1 MGSSK
6 LSRLPVVG
14 RFGVQH
20 GLLVGWFLLVGVL
33 AVLLLPG
40 PAGSANAP
48 GSLTEAQTATVD
60 FGDQSHCGIVVG
72 IGASFGGSGGG
83 DTRCATAEAGHDA
96 QVNTDGFGDIGLQF
110 QNSPVAAPISNVHF
124 SNEGDN
130 NSNNSII
137 GNSDLIINGNVGA
150 SAHVF
155 PPVQGSAAEAALPP
169 APAAVDPPV
178 AALPAADPAPQPS
191 AVDLGGQ
198 SHCGVVV
205 GVGASGGGSGS
216 GDTRC
221 ASAEAGHDAQVN
233 TDGFGD
239 IGMQFQNSPVNAPI
253 TNVHISN
260 EGNNNSNNTI
270 VGDHNLIINAN
281 LGITIN
287 V

>member
-1 MGSSK
+1 VSDSCTK
-6 LSRLPVVG
+6 FRPQRSELP
-14 RFGVQH
+14 RTRA
-20 GLLVGWFLLVGVL
+20 
-33 AVLLLPG
+33 AV
-40 PAGSANAP
+40 
-48 GSLTEAQTATVD
+48 
-60 FGDQSHCGIVVG
+60 
-72 IGASFGGSGGG
+72 
-83 DTRCATAEAGHDA
+83 
-96 QVNTDGFGDIGLQF
+96 
-110 QNSPVAAPISNVHF
+110 SNVHI

-150 SAHVF
+150 SANVF
-155 PPVQGSAAEAALPP
+155 PPVGSAASETLPAA
-169 APAAVDPPV
+169 APAAVDPSV
-178 AALPAADPAPQPS
+178 AALPVAGPAPQAS

-205 GVGASGGGSGS
+205 GIGASGGGSGS

-221 ASAEAGHDAQVN
+221 ASVEAGGDAQVN
-233 TDGFGD
+233 TEGFGD
-239 IGMQFQNSPVNAPI
+239 IGYQFQNSPVNAPI

-270 VGDHNLIINAN
+270 VGDNNVIINAN

>member
-1 MGSSK
+1 MSTNK
-6 LSRLPVVG
+6 LWQLPVVG
-14 RFGVQH
+14 RLGVQH
-20 GLLVGWFLLVGVL
+20 GLLVGWFLLVAAL
-33 AVLLLPG
+33 AVMLVPG
-40 PAGSANAP
+40 PASSANGP
-48 GSLTEAQTATVD
+48 TSLADPQTVD
-60 FGDQSHCGIVVG
+60 SGGQNHCGIVVG
-72 IGASFGGSGGG
+72 IGASFGGSGSG
-83 DTRCATAEAGHDA
+83 DTRCASVEAGGNA
-96 QVNTDGFGDIGLQF
+96 QVNTDGFGDIGMQF
-110 QNSPVAAPISNVHF
+110 QNSPVAAPISNVHI

-150 SAHVF
+150 SANVF
-155 PPVQGSAAEAALPP
+155 PPVGSAATEAAA

-178 AALPAADPAPQPS
+178 AAVPVADPAPAPA

-221 ASAEAGHDAQVN
+221 ASVEAGGDAQVN

-260 EGNNNSNNTI
+260 EGSNNSNNTV
-270 VGDHNLIINAN
+270 VGDNNVIINAN
-281 LGITIN
+281 FGITIN
-287 V
+287 A

>member
-1 MGSSK
+1 MGSLK
-6 LSRLPVVG
+6 VWQLPVVG
-14 RFGVQH
+14 RLGVQH
-20 GLLVGWFLLVGVL
+20 GLLVGWFLLVGTL
-33 AVLLLPG
+33 AVMLLPG
-40 PAGSANAP
+40 PSGSANTTESLVGPQAVDI
-48 GSLTEAQTATVD
+48 GS
-60 FGDQSHCGIVVG
+60 QSHCGIVVG
-72 IGASFGGSGGG
+72 IGASDGGSGSG
-83 DTRCATAEAGHDA
+83 DTRCASVEAGGDA
-96 QVNTDGFGDIGLQF
+96 QVNTDGFGDIGMQF
-110 QNSPVAAPISNVHF
+110 QKSPVAAAISNVHI

-150 SAHVF
+150 SANAF
-155 PPVQGSAAEAALPP
+155 PFVDNAGAA
-169 APAAVDPPV
+169 APAAP
-178 AALPAADPAPQPS
+178 ALPAADVGQASAPGPVS
-191 AVDLGGQ
+191 VGDQ

-221 ASAEAGHDAQVN
+221 ASVEAGGDAQVN

-270 VGDHNLIINAN
+270 VGDHNVIINAN
-281 LGITIN
+281 FGITIN
-287 V
+287 A

>member
-1 MGSSK
+1 MGTSK
-6 LSRLPVVG
+6 LWHLPVVG
-14 RFGVQH
+14 RLGLQH

-40 PAGSANAP
+40 PAGSASAP
-48 GSLTEAQTATVD
+48 GSLVEAQAATVD
-60 FGDQSHCGIVVG
+60 FGGQSHCGIVVG
-72 IGASFGGSGGG
+72 IGASFGGSGSG
-83 DTRCATAEAGHDA
+83 DARCASVEAGGNA
-96 QVNTDGFGDIGLQF
+96 QVNTDGFGDIGMQF
-110 QNSPVAAPISNVHF
+110 QNSPVAAAISNVHI

-137 GNSDLIINGNVGA
+137 GNSDLIINGNAGA
-150 SAHVF
+150 SANAF
-155 PPVQGSAAEAALPP
+155 PPVESAAAAALP

-178 AALPAADPAPQPS
+178 TPDPAPPAS
-191 AVDLGGQ
+191 AADVGGQ

-221 ASAEAGHDAQVN
+221 ASIEAGGDAQVN

-270 VGDHNLIINAN
+270 VGDNNVIINAN
-281 LGITIN
+281 FGITIN

>member
-1 MGSSK
+1 LKGETMGSSK
-6 LSRLPVVG
+6 LWQLPVVG
-14 RFGVQH
+14 RLGVQH

-40 PAGSANAP
+40 PAGSATAP
-48 GSLTEAQTATVD
+48 GSLVEAQTVD
-60 FGDQSHCGIVVG
+60 FGGQSHCGVVFG
-72 IGASFGGSGGG
+72 IGASFGGSGSG
-83 DTRCATAEAGHDA
+83 DARCTSVEAGGNA
-96 QVNTDGFGDIGLQF
+96 QVESGGFGDIGMQF
-110 QNSPVAAPISNVHF
+110 QDSPIGAAISNIHI

-150 SAHVF
+150 SANVF
-155 PPVQGSAAEAALPP
+155 PPVGDAAAAAL
-169 APAAVDPPV
+169 PAAVDPPV
-178 AALPAADPAPQPS
+178 AALPVAEPAPEAS

-205 GVGASGGGSGS
+205 GIGASGGGSGS

-221 ASAEAGHDAQVN
+221 TSVEAGGDAQVN

-253 TNVHISN
+253 TNVHNSN
-260 EGNNNSNNTI
+260 EGSNNSNNTI
-270 VGDHNLIINAN
+270 VGDNNVIINAN
-281 LGITIN
+281 FGITIN

>member
-1 MGSSK
+1 MSK
-6 LSRLPVVG
+6 LWQLPVVG
-14 RFGVQH
+14 RIGMQH
-20 GLLVGWFLLVGVL
+20 GLLAGWFLLVGVL
-33 AVLLLPG
+33 AVMLLPG

-48 GSLTEAQTATVD
+48 GSLVEAQTVD
-60 FGDQSHCGIVVG
+60 FGGQSHCGVVVG
-72 IGASFGGSGGG
+72 IGGSFGGSGSG
-83 DTRCATAEAGHDA
+83 DTRCASVEAGGDA
-96 QVNTDGFGDIGLQF
+96 QVNTEGFGDIGMQF
-110 QNSPVAAPISNVHF
+110 QQSPVGAAISNVHI

-150 SAHVF
+150 SANVF
-155 PPVQGSAAEAALPP
+155 PPVGSAAAETVAAP

-178 AALPAADPAPQPS
+178 TALPVADPAPQPA

-198 SHCGVVV
+198 SHCGVVA
-205 GVGASGGGSGS
+205 GIGASGGGSGS

-221 ASAEAGHDAQVN
+221 TSVEAGGDAQVN

-270 VGDHNLIINAN
+270 VGDNNVIVNAN
-281 LGITIN
+281 FGITIN

>member
-6 LSRLPVVG
+6 LWRLPVVG

-20 GLLVGWFLLVGVL
+20 GLLVGWFLLVGAL

-48 GSLTEAQTATVD
+48 GSLVEAQAATVD
-60 FGDQSHCGIVVG
+60 FGGQSHCGIVAG
-72 IGASFGGSGGG
+72 IGASFGGSGSG
-83 DTRCATAEAGHDA
+83 DTRCTSVEAGGDA
-96 QVNTDGFGDIGLQF
+96 QVNTDGFGDIGMQF
-110 QNSPVAAPISNVHF
+110 QNSPVAAPISNVHI

-137 GNSDLIINGNVGA
+137 GNSDVIINGNVGA
-150 SAHVF
+150 SADASPSV
-155 PPVQGSAAEAALPP
+155 GSAAVAT
-169 APAAVDPPV
+169 AVDPP
-178 AALPAADPAPQPS
+178 AAAFPAADPAPQPA

-205 GVGASGGGSGS
+205 GIGASGGGSGS

-221 ASAEAGHDAQVN
+221 ASVEAGGDAQVN

-270 VGDHNLIINAN
+270 VGDNNVIINAN
-281 LGITIN
+281 FGITIN
-287 V
+287 A

>member
-6 LSRLPVVG
+6 LWRLPVVG
-14 RFGVQH
+14 RLGMQH
-20 GLLVGWFLLVGVL
+20 GLLVGWFLLVGAL

-48 GSLTEAQTATVD
+48 GSLVQAQAATVD
-60 FGDQSHCGIVVG
+60 FGSQSHCGIVIG
-72 IGASFGGSGGG
+72 IGASSGGSGSG
-83 DTRCATAEAGHDA
+83 DSRCTSVEAGNDA
-96 QVNTDGFGDIGLQF
+96 QVDTGGFGDIGMQF
-110 QNSPVAAPISNVHF
+110 QNSPVAAPISNVHI

-150 SAHVF
+150 SANSQ
-155 PPVQGSAAEAALPP
+155 PDQSAAADAAPPAAPADAGSVVTALP
-169 APAAVDPPV
+169 VT
-178 AALPAADPAPQPS
+178 DPAPQPAS
-191 AVDLGGQ
+191 VDVGSQ
-198 SHCGVVV
+198 SHCGVVA
-205 GVGASGGGSGS
+205 GVGASGGSGS

-221 ASAEAGHDAQVN
+221 ASVEAGHDAQVN

-253 TNVHISN
+253 TNVHVSN
-260 EGNNNSNNTI
+260 EGNNNSTNTI
-270 VGDHNLIINAN
+270 VGNNNVIVNAN
-281 LGITIN
+281 FGLTIN

>member
-1 MGSSK
+1 MSTNK
-6 LSRLPVVG
+6 LWQLPVVG
-14 RFGVQH
+14 RLGVQH
-20 GLLVGWFLLVGVL
+20 GLLVGWFLLVAAL
-33 AVLLLPG
+33 AVMLVPG

-48 GSLTEAQTATVD
+48 GSLVEAQTATVD
-60 FGDQSHCGIVVG
+60 FGGQNHCGIVVG
-72 IGASFGGSGGG
+72 IGASFGGSGSG
-83 DTRCATAEAGHDA
+83 DTRCASVEAGGNA
-96 QVNTDGFGDIGLQF
+96 QVNTDGFGDIGMQF
-110 QNSPVAAPISNVHF
+110 QNSPVAAPISNVHI

-137 GNSDLIINGNVGA
+137 GNSDLIVSGNVGA
-150 SAHVF
+150 SANVS
-155 PPVQGSAAEAALPP
+155 PPVGSAAAPVA

-178 AALPAADPAPQPS
+178 AALPVTDPGPAP
-191 AVDLGGQ
+191 ATVDLGGQ

-221 ASAEAGHDAQVN
+221 ASVEAGGDAQVN

-253 TNVHISN
+253 TNIHISN

-270 VGDHNLIINAN
+270 VGDNNVIINAN

-287 V
+287 A